1 MANINTAILTY
12 EDYLN
17 APDDERYELLDGE
30 LVMTAAPNLAHQKV
44 LFRVARLVEDFVLE
58 RGLGEVFI
66 APTDVVLSDTNVV
79 QPDVIF
85 VSKDRKSILGVDNI
99 RGAPDLVV
107 EVISP
112 TNPERDLV
120 RKREIYARHGVGEY
134 WIADPD
140 ARSMRVMVME
150 GESYRV
156 AGEYGIGDT
165 LTSST
170 LRGLDLVVGDV
181 FAELDMDSTPE
192 A

>member
-1 MANINTAILTY
+1 MANVNTAVLTY
-12 EDYLN
+12 EDYRN
-17 APDDERYELLDGE
+17 APDDERYELLEGE
-30 LVMTAAPNLAHQKV
+30 LVLTAAPNLAHQKV
-44 LFRVARLVEDFVLE
+44 LFRMARLVEDFVLE

-79 QPDVIF
+79 QPDVLF
-85 VSKDRKSILGVDNI
+85 VSKDRKSILGADNI

-112 TNPERDLV
+112 SNPERDLV

-140 ARSMRVMVME
+140 ARSMRVMVLE
-150 GESYRV
+150 GEAYRV

-170 LRGLDLVVGDV
+170 LKGLDLVVGDV
-181 FAELDMDSTPE
+181 FAELDMGSTPE